1 MAGIELSAP
10 SAGGLGLRPPSP
22 GSSARLAAC
31 GPRVK
36 VDFRPF
42 TSVFF
47 TASRC
52 LCWEGVERKPWRGVQ
67 GCRARV
73 PRHPHPGR
81 LTLTQAPHSAGQEGT
96 RPPWPESPSEQ
107 KAGLCTLVPMWLQ
120 ASPRR
125 RAGVAHRLRCPAATV
140 GVSAPWPPTPTAHAL
155 TPAQPAGKAGSV
167 GLALTL
173 GSEQLGA
180 GGPAGGHQLPG
191 GQQWGGH
198 VLSAPPARAPLP
210 LPWSCRACLP
220 SDSHAPPS
228 LPAFLCCPPCPPV
241 GWTSPRSWA
250 LQLSHTCPPLQ
261 PFVRSAHHQAGQ
273 PLHPPSG
280 T

>member
-22 GSSARLAAC
+22 RSSARLVAC
-31 GPRVK
+31 GPRLK
-36 VDFRPF
+36 VDFRPL

-52 LCWEGVERKPWRGVQ
+52 LCWEGVERKPWPGVQ

-125 RAGVAHRLRCPAATV
+125 RAGVAHRLHCPAATV
-140 GVSAPWPPTPTAHAL
+140 GVSAPWPPTPLGSCSDPSTARREGWLCRTCTHPGFRAAGRRRPCGRP
-155 TPAQPAGKAGSV
+155 PASRWAAV
-167 GLALTL
+167 GETCSLCPTSTSSSPSPLVLPGPPPIRLTL
-173 GSEQLGA
+173 TS
-180 GGPAGGHQLPG
+180 LPPCVP
-191 GQQWGGH
+191 
-198 VLSAPPARAPLP
+198 VLSSLSSCWMDKPQELGSPA
-210 LPWSCRACLP
+210 
-220 SDSHAPPS
+220 
-228 LPAFLCCPPCPPV
+228 
-241 GWTSPRSWA
+241 
-250 LQLSHTCPPLQ
+250 
-261 PFVRSAHHQAGQ
+261 
-273 PLHPPSG
+273 
-280 T
+280 